1 MTRNEAERRPRPPDS
16 PGTSKGTRP
25 PHNTLAA
32 FFGSGSSTN
41 PAKKRRLSGD
51 RDRDRDLKERPRGWD
66 REPDRSRNKTRDRDY
81 DQDQHQ
87 DKKHRRR
94 HDRGREQ
101 EEDSHRQRHSHPRS
115 SRERLIVEVEL
126 KCLDDRYFNLKFGVK
141 PGSPVSRLETYIRRR
156 YEDRARPINPLAH
169 FTFYS
174 EGGILPLDHEIT
186 QDSQTI
192 WYRMSR
198 QPGELEEW
206 KFTHWQDDTH
216 GRLDSNLSKR
226 LVDAIEAGATVAQ
239 LRTQVADYMGIED
252 PHRVVLTAR
261 GGTRSGLL
269 QGSCWEVRQIKKW
282 LCRWISIDVHPENGY
297 VVIQGLGR
305 EYVYHPD
312 LSYCEQGLE
321 LKAIKAYMRT
331 RVFRAVRQHGK
342 SEFDTTWSKIALSHD
357 GKCLGS
363 FTPVQWGATYMFE
376 LPDDAA
382 ETFSDEET
390 WLLAPTETCTVCI
403 DDKKISE
410 LPARVTAGCKHKPTI
425 CKDCLKQW
433 LESSL
438 ESGSWDRLK
447 CPDCSEILS
456 HSEVRRFA
464 SRETFNRYDVLS
476 TRAALK
482 DIPNFRWCLST
493 TCESG
498 QIHDDKCTKFKCVAC
513 PARHCIKHEVLWHK
527 DETCEEYDR
536 RNKQRKKDERAS
548 EIMIKDT
555 SKKCPK
561 CKKDV
566 HKYEGCN
573 HITCVCGHEWCYVC
587 SAPFQRTEHGFLFCR
602 HNAGCTE
609 RDPFIDLIDHPNG
622 GQNGVVNGVPLLGV
636 PNNTPRPA
644 PLRPHAGLQPALHFV
659 PPHLRRPFQNANGGH
674 GGPNNRQA
682 RQMVPPPPGFP
693 FPGPFDWPRNGGNRP
708 QIPPLRPNIP
718 PGATAAMT
726 AAAAN
731 IANRVVQDGLQ
742 QNLRDPAELLERLRG
757 LRL

>member
-1 MTRNEAERRPRPPDS
+1 MTRNEADRRPRPPDT
-16 PGTSKGTRP
+16 PGTSKGARP

-32 FFGSGSSTN
+32 FFGSGSTAS

-51 RDRDRDLKERPRGWD
+51 RDPKERARDWD
-66 REPDRSRNKTRDRDY
+66 REPDRSRNKIRDRDC

-87 DKKHRRR
+87 DKKHHQR

-101 EEDSHRQRHSHPRS
+101 DEDHQRQRHSHPRR

-126 KCLDDRYFNLKFGVK
+126 KCLDDRYFNFKFGVK
-141 PGSPVSRLETYIRRR
+141 VGFQVARLETYIRRR
-156 YEDRARPINPLAH
+156 YDDRARPINPLAH

-174 EGGILPLDHEIT
+174 EGNILPLDHEIT
-186 QDSQTI
+186 QYSQII

-216 GRLDSNLSKR
+216 GRLDSKLSKE
-226 LVDAIEAGATVAQ
+226 LVEAIEAGATVGQ
-239 LRTQVADYMGIED
+239 LRRRIADYMGIED
-252 PHRVVLTAR
+252 AHRVVLTAR

-342 SEFDTTWSKIALSHD
+342 SEFDITWPKIALSHS
-357 GKCLGS
+357 GKALGS
-363 FTPVQWGATYMFE
+363 FTPVQWGATYTFE

-390 WLLAPTETCTVCI
+390 WLLASTETCTVCI

-410 LPARVTAGCKHKPTI
+410 LPANVTARCKHKPTI

-433 LESSL
+433 LESGL

-447 CPDCSEILS
+447 CPDCSELLT

-464 SRETFNRYDVLS
+464 SRETFNRYDTLS

-498 QIHDDKCTKFKCVAC
+498 QIHDDKCTKFKCAAC
-513 PARHCIKHEVLWHK
+513 DTRHCINHEVLWHK

-536 RNKQRKKDERAS
+536 RNKQRKKDEKAS
-548 EIMIKDT
+548 ETMIKKT
-555 SKKCPK
+555 SKKCPE

-566 HKYEGCN
+566 HKFSGCN
-573 HITCVCGHEWCYVC
+573 HITCVCGHEWCYIC
-587 SAPFQRTEHGFLFCR
+587 SAPFQRTQHGFLFCR

-609 RDPFIDLIDHPNG
+609 HDPFIDLIDNPNAGPNG
-622 GQNGVVNGVPLLGV
+622 MANGALLGGV
-636 PNNTPRPA
+636 PNNAPRPA
-644 PLRPHAGLQPALHFV
+644 PLRPAGFPPPPHFT
-659 PPHLRRPFQNANGGH
+659 PPHLRRPNQNANGGI

-682 RQMVPPPPGFP
+682 RQIITPPPGFP
-693 FPGPFDWPRNGGNRP
+693 WAGPFDMPRNGANRP
-708 QIPPLRPNIP
+708 QFPPLRPNMP
-718 PGATAAMT
+718 P
-726 AAAAN
+726 AAAINA
-731 IANRVVQDGLQ
+731 ANRVAQDGLQ
-742 QNLRDPAELLERLRG
+742 QNLRDLRAQTEVLEQRLRG
-757 LRL
+757 LGL